1 MNDKQKGGSEH
12 KKKPYIK
19 PEVSQ
24 VQLRPVEAVLGSCKI
39 LGTTGPA
46 VANCN
51 TVTSCPI
58 PDS

>member
-1 MNDKQKGGSEH
+1 MRDQRERKTKPQ
-12 KKKPYIK
+12 KKPYIK